1 MAELLVRIREG
12 RVVSPAV
19 SEEMYRTLT
28 RIYWNGEALS
38 RLPPWVQAAA
48 KQGAVDQS
56 RSEVVLVNAPSGDY
70 VFCVITK
77 NQADTSWEAGNAGF
91 LLLRQVSAFLWRSF
105 EPEHPWSPAAGAEKW
120 KP

>member
-1 MAELLVRIREG
+1 MARLVVTIRQG
-12 RVVSPAV
+12 RAV
-19 SEEMYRTLT
+19 SEAASQEMYRTLT

-38 RLPPWVQAAA
+38 QLPPWVQAAA
-48 KQGAVDQS
+48 KQGAVDPS

-77 NQADTSWEAGNAGF
+77 NQEDQTWEHDNAGYV
-91 LLLRQVSAFLWRSF
+91 LLRQVSALLWKHF
-105 EPEHPWSPAAGAEKW
+105 EPKHPWAPAAGAERF

>member
-1 MAELLVRIREG
+1 M
-12 RVVSPAV
+12 
-19 SEEMYRTLT
+19 LT

-38 RLPPWVQAAA
+38 ALPPWVQAAS
-48 KQGAVDQS
+48 KQGAVNRS

-77 NQADTSWEAGNAGF
+77 NQKDESWKPENEGYV
-91 LLLRQVSAFLWRSF
+91 LLRDVSALLWRYF
-105 EPEHPWSPAAGAEKW
+105 EPDRPWSPAPGAETL